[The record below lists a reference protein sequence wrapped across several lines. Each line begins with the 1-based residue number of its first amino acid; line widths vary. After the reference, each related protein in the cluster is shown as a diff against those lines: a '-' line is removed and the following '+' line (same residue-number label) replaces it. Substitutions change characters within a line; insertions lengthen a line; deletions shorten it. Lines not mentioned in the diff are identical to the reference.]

1 MQMKTPKIKNT
12 LCKLDKHDMEERMP
26 DIVSLVSE
34 PKFICRKCARVA
46 KNKKYLCKPI
56 KIKSS
61 AKNGD

>member
-1 MQMKTPKIKNT
+1 MKTPKIKKT
-12 LCKLDKHDMEERMP
+12 LCKLDKHDIEESMP

-46 KNKKYLCKPI
+46 KNKKYLCQPV

-61 AKNGD
+61 AKSGN

>member
-1 MQMKTPKIKNT
+1 MKSTKIKTT
-12 LCKLDKHDMEERMP
+12 LCKLDKHDMEERIP

-34 PKFICRKCARVA
+34 PKFICSKCARVA